1 VFDFNVS
8 NPEREFIYA
17 SNLKIKN
24 LKLKI
29 TYLGLTLNKL

>member
-1 VFDFNVS
+1 VFGFNVS
-8 NPEREFIYA
+8 NPEREFIHA

-29 TYLGLTLNKL
+29 TYLGLTPKK